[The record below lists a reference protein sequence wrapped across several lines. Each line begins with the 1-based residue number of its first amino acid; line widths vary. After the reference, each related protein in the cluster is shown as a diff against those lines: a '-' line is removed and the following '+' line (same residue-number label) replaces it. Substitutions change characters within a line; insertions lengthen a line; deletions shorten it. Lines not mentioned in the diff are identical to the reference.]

1 MSTFE
6 ESEEEVFSVDIAA
19 SSSSLEITEAT
30 GHGAEWTAHT
40 GQAMPTIQ
48 QLVTNLRES
57 MKEVN
62 ARVGD
67 ADTKSIP
74 QTAELHQADPQ
85 LTSDISP
92 PSLHV
97 PRPPYSTQDGDPP
110 GIGDILATAVAR
122 AKGANRFEV
131 VRDSVTGEPTDSLMH
146 PKDRP
151 HAEARNIFT
160 VCPCQKIQ
168 CSCRQQTGSISLLL
182 KQTCFRS
189 A

>member
-6 ESEEEVFSVDIAA
+6 ESEEVFSVAIA
-19 SSSSLEITEAT
+19 SSSSPVAAEAT

-48 QLVTNLRES
+48 QMVKTLRES
-57 MKEVN
+57 MKEVY

-67 ADTKSIP
+67 ADTNSTSQP
-74 QTAELHQADPQ
+74 EELHRADPQ
-85 LTSDISP
+85 LTADIPSP
-92 PSLHV
+92 LLHA
-97 PRPPYSTQDGDPP
+97 PPPPESAQDGERPA
-110 GIGDILATAVAR
+110 IGNILATAVAR

-131 VRDSVTGEPTDSLMH
+131 VRDSVTGQPTDALMH

-160 VCPCQKIQ
+160 VCPCH
-168 CSCRQQTGSISLLL
+168 SCTNLTIS
-182 KQTCFRS
+182 QWDRFPGG
-189 A
+189 AY